1 MPVTLTAN
9 WNYPTRVL
17 VGPGRLAELGEACK
31 SAGIA
36 RPLIVTDKG
45 LAEGPVIEKARATL
59 AKAGL
64 APAIFSDVRGNPTKA
79 NLDAGLAAFRDGSH
93 DGVVAIGGGSALDI
107 GKTIAF
113 MNGQTRPVW
122 DFEDVGDW
130 WTRAQTKDIAP
141 IIAVPTTAGTGS
153 EVGRASVVTDE
164 TTHRKKIIFHPLMLP
179 RIVIADPETT
189 TGLPPFLTAATGFDA
204 LAHCF
209 EAYCAPGF
217 HPLSDGIAL
226 EGLRLIKEHL
236 PRAYRNGA
244 DIEAR
249 SRMLAA
255 ASMGATAFQ
264 KGLGAVHSI
273 SHPIGALYDTHHG
286 LTNGVVLPY
295 VMEFNRGAIEER
307 MMLLARFLDL
317 PRPGFEGVMEWMLAF
332 RKELGVP
339 HSLAEL
345 GVKEDRIEE
354 MAAKAVDDPSTGGNP
369 VPMKAPDFANVMR
382 AALNGD
388 VRAARRG

>member
-1 MPVTLTAN
+1 MPEMLTAN

-31 SAGIA
+31 GTGMK

-45 LAEGPVIEKARATL
+45 LAESSVIEKTRTAL
-59 AKAGL
+59 AKSGL
-64 APAIFSDVRGNPTKA
+64 PVAVFSDVRGNPTKA
-79 NLDAGLAAFRDGSH
+79 NLDAGIEVFRKGGH
-93 DGVVAIGGGSALDI
+93 DGVIAIGGGSALDV

-113 MNGQTRPVW
+113 MHAQTRPVW
-122 DFEDVGDW
+122 DFEDIGDW

-153 EVGRASVVTDE
+153 EVGRASVLTNEE
-164 TTHRKKIIFHPLMLP
+164 THQKKIIFHPLMLP

-189 TGLPPFLTAATGFDA
+189 IGLPPFLTAATGFDA

-217 HPLSDGIAL
+217 HPLSDGIGL
-226 EGLRLIKEHL
+226 EGLRLIKEYL
-236 PRAYRNGA
+236 PRAFKNGA
-244 DIEAR
+244 DVEAR

-273 SHPIGALYDTHHG
+273 SHPIGAFYDTHHG

-295 VMEFNRGAIEER
+295 VMQFNRDAIEDK
-307 MMLLARFLDL
+307 MKLLARFLDL
-317 PRPGFEGVMEWMLAF
+317 PKPGFDGVMEWVLAL

-354 MAAKAVDDPSTGGNP
+354 MALKAVDDPSTGGNP
-369 VPMKAPDFANVMR
+369 VPMKAPDFAKVMR
-382 AALNGD
+382 AALRGD
-388 VRAARRG
+388 VAAAVQE

>member
-1 MPVTLTAN
+1 MSVTLTAN
-9 WNYPTRVL
+9 WNYPTRIL
-17 VGPGRLAELGEACK
+17 VGPGRLAELGEACTGTGMK
-31 SAGIA
+31 

-45 LAEGPVIEKARATL
+45 LAEGPVIEKARASL
-59 AKAGL
+59 IKSGME
-64 APAIFSDVRGNPTKA
+64 PAIFSDVRGNPTKA
-79 NLDAGLAAFRDGSH
+79 NLDAGLAAFREGSH

-122 DFEDVGDW
+122 DFEDIGDW
-130 WTRAQTKDIAP
+130 WTRARTEGIAP

-153 EVGRASVVTDE
+153 EVGRASVVTNE
-164 TTHRKKIIFHPLMLP
+164 VTHQKKIIFHPSMLP

-189 TGLPPFLTAATGFDA
+189 VGLPPFLTAATGFDA

-226 EGLRLIKEHL
+226 EGLRLIKEYL
-236 PRAYRNGA
+236 PRAYRDGA
-244 DIEAR
+244 DLEAR

-295 VMEFNRGAIEER
+295 VMEFNRAAIEER
-307 MMLLARFLDL
+307 MKLLARFLDL
-317 PRPGFEGVMEWMLAF
+317 PKPGFDGVMEWMLDL

-345 GVKEDRIEE
+345 GVKEDRIDE
-354 MAAKAVDDPSTGGNP
+354 MAVKAVDDPSTSGNP
-369 VPMKAPDFANVMR
+369 VPMKAPDFAKVMR
-382 AALNGD
+382 AALSGD
-388 VRAARRG
+388 VAAARG

>member
-31 SAGIA
+31 STGI
-36 RPLIVTDKG
+36 RQPLIVTDKG
-45 LAEGPVIEKARATL
+45 LADGPVIEKARASI

-64 APAIFSDVRGNPTKA
+64 SVAVFSDVRGNPTKA
-79 NLDAGLAAFRDGSH
+79 NLDAGLDAFRKGKH
-93 DGVVAIGGGSALDI
+93 DGVVAIGGGSALDV

-130 WTRAQTKDIAP
+130 WTRADTKGIAP

-153 EVGRASVVTDE
+153 EVGRASVVTNED
-164 TTHRKKIIFHPLMLP
+164 THQKKIIFHPLMLP

-189 TGLPPFLTAATGFDA
+189 IGLPAFVTAATGFDA

-209 EAYCAPGF
+209 EAFCAPGF

-226 EGLRLIKEHL
+226 EGMRLIKEYL
-236 PRAYRNGA
+236 PRAYKNGA

-273 SHPIGALYDTHHG
+273 SHPIGASYDTHHG

-295 VMEFNRGAIEER
+295 VMQFNRATIEDK
-307 MMLLARFLDL
+307 MKLLARFLDL
-317 PRPGFEGVMEWMLAF
+317 PKPGFDGVMEWMLAL

-354 MAAKAVDDPSTGGNP
+354 MATKAVDDPSTGGNP
-369 VPMKAPDFANVMR
+369 VRMQAPDFAKVMR
-382 AALNGD
+382 AALRGD
-388 VRAARRG
+388 VASARG

>member
-1 MPVTLTAN
+1 MTATLSGN

-17 VGPGRLAELGEACK
+17 VGPGRLSELGEACK
-31 SAGIA
+31 EAGIA

-45 LAEGPVIEKARATL
+45 LASSQVVAKASAAIESAGLKATL
-59 AKAGL
+59 
-64 APAIFSDVRGNPTKA
+64 FSNVQGNPTEANVKA
-79 NLDAGLAAFRDGSH
+79 GIGAFREGRRDGI
-93 DGVVAIGGGSALDI
+93 VAIGGGSALDV
-107 GKTIAF
+107 GKTVAF
-113 MNGQTRPVW
+113 MVGQMRPVW
-122 DFEDVGDW
+122 DFEDIGDW
-130 WTRAQTKDIAP
+130 WTRADPKGIQP
-141 IIAVPTTAGTGS
+141 IVAVPTTAGTGS
-153 EVGRASVVTDE
+153 EVGRASVITDQAI
-164 TTHRKKIIFHPLMLP
+164 HQKKIIFHPLMLP
-179 RIVIADPETT
+179 KIVIADPETT
-189 TGLPPFLTAATGFDA
+189 VGLPPFLTAATGFDA

-217 HPLSDGIAL
+217 HPMADGIAL
-226 EGLRLIKEHL
+226 EGLRLINEYL

-273 SHPIGALYDTHHG
+273 SHPVGALYDTHHG

-295 VMEFNRGAIEER
+295 VMAFNRDAIAER
-307 MMLLARFLDL
+307 MKLLARFLDL
-317 PRPGFEGVMEWMLAF
+317 PKGGFEGAMQWMLAM

-345 GVKEDRIEE
+345 GVKADKVEE
-354 MAAKAVDDPSTGGNP
+354 MARKAVHDPSTAGNP
-369 VPMKAPDFANVMR
+369 VPMNAADFAKVIR
-382 AALNGD
+382 AALKGD
-388 VRAARRG
+388 VEAAIP

>member
-1 MPVTLTAN
+1 MPATLTAN

-31 SAGIA
+31 STGIA

-45 LAEGPVIEKARATL
+45 LADGPVIEKASASLT
-59 AKAGL
+59 KAGMET
-64 APAIFSDVRGNPTKA
+64 AIFSDVRGNPTKA
-79 NLDAGLAAFRDGSH
+79 NLDAGLAAFRKGSH

-130 WTRAQTKDIAP
+130 WTRAETKGIAP

-153 EVGRASVVTDE
+153 EVGRASVVTNE
-164 TTHRKKIIFHPLMLP
+164 ATHQKKIIFHPLMLP

-189 TGLPPFLTAATGFDA
+189 VGLPPFLTAATGFDA

-226 EGLRLIKEHL
+226 EGLRLIKEYL
-236 PRAYRNGA
+236 PRAYRNGT

-295 VMEFNRGAIEER
+295 VMEFNRAAIDER
-307 MMLLARFLDL
+307 MKLLARFLDL
-317 PRPGFEGVMEWMLAF
+317 QKPGFDGVMEWMLSL

-345 GVKEDRIEE
+345 GVKDDRIDE
-354 MAAKAVDDPSTGGNP
+354 MAVKAVDDPSTGGNP
-369 VPMKAPDFANVMR
+369 VPMKAPDFAKVMR
-382 AALNGD
+382 AALRGD
-388 VRAARRG
+388 VAAARG

>member
-1 MPVTLTAN
+1 MPEMLTAN

-31 SAGIA
+31 GTGMK

-45 LAEGPVIEKARATL
+45 LAESSVLEKTRTAL
-59 AKAGL
+59 AKSGL
-64 APAIFSDVRGNPTKA
+64 PVAVFSDVRGNPTKA
-79 NLDAGLAAFRDGSH
+79 NLDAGIEVFRKGGH
-93 DGVVAIGGGSALDI
+93 DGVIAIGGGSALDV

-113 MNGQTRPVW
+113 MHAQTRPVW
-122 DFEDVGDW
+122 DFEDIGDW
-130 WTRAQTKDIAP
+130 WMRAQTKDIAP

-153 EVGRASVVTDE
+153 EVGRASVLTNEE
-164 TTHRKKIIFHPLMLP
+164 THQKKIIFHPLMLP

-189 TGLPPFLTAATGFDA
+189 IGLPPFLTAATGFDA

-217 HPLSDGIAL
+217 HPLSDGIGL
-226 EGLRLIKEHL
+226 EGLRLIKEYL
-236 PRAYRNGA
+236 PRAFKNGA
-244 DIEAR
+244 DVEAR

-273 SHPIGALYDTHHG
+273 SHPIGAFYDTHHG

-295 VMEFNRGAIEER
+295 VMQFNRDAIEDK
-307 MMLLARFLDL
+307 MKLLARFLDL
-317 PRPGFEGVMEWMLAF
+317 PKPGFDGVMEWVLAL

-354 MAAKAVDDPSTGGNP
+354 MALKAVDDPSTGGNP
-369 VPMKAPDFANVMR
+369 VPMKAPDFAKVMR
-382 AALNGD
+382 AALRGD
-388 VRAARRG
+388 VAAAVQE

>member
-1 MPVTLTAN
+1 MSATLTAN

-17 VGPGRLAELGEACK
+17 VGPGRLAELGEACR
-31 SAGIA
+31 STGM
-36 RPLIVTDKG
+36 RQPLIVTDKG
-45 LAEGPVIEKARATL
+45 LADGPVIAKARESIE
-59 AKAGL
+59 KAGL
-64 APAIFSDVRGNPTKA
+64 SAAVFSDVRGNPTKA
-79 NLDAGLAAFRDGSH
+79 NLDAGLEAFRKGKH

-107 GKTIAF
+107 GKTVAF

-122 DFEDVGDW
+122 DFEDIGDW
-130 WTRAQTKDIAP
+130 WTRAKIKDIAP

-153 EVGRASVVTDE
+153 EVGRASVLTNEE
-164 TTHRKKIIFHPLMLP
+164 THQKKIIFHPLMLP

-189 TGLPPFLTAATGFDA
+189 VGLPPFLTAATGFDA

-226 EGLRLIKEHL
+226 EGMRLIKEHL

-273 SHPIGALYDTHHG
+273 SHPIGAHYDTHHG

-295 VMEFNRGAIEER
+295 VMQFNHGAIDDK
-307 MMLLARFLDL
+307 MKLLARFLDL
-317 PRPGFEGVMEWMLAF
+317 SKPGFEGVMEWMLAF

-339 HSLAEL
+339 HGLAEL
-345 GVKEDRIEE
+345 GVKEDRIDA

-369 VPMKAPDFANVMR
+369 VPMQAPDFARVMR
-382 AALNGD
+382 AALRGD
-388 VRAARRG
+388 VAAAGRG